1 MAGDF
6 RILGRDATM
15 RLTSNGSL
23 LAETTALK
31 SIKFNPVQTLIS
43 EGFIGEAAKR
53 HREVFDEVDI
63 SWDVEPEG
71 REIFEMQYGIYQR
84 ARAGASSLVINVGF
98 RIAFPSGTIVRITVP
113 DIKFGTNGDLN
124 NPGRESFVT
133 MAFAGK
139 SGKFIPNFG

>member
-1 MAGDF
+1 MPGDS
-6 RILGRDATM
+6 RILGRDSTM
-15 RLTSNGSL
+15 RLTSNGAL
-23 LAETTALK
+23 LAETAALK
-31 SIKFNPVQTLIS
+31 VTKFNPIQTLIS

-53 HREVFDEVDI
+53 HREIFDEVDV

-84 ARAGASSLVINVGF
+84 ARQGASNLVITVGF
-98 RIAFPSGTIVRITVP
+98 RLAFPSGTVVRITVP

-124 NPGRESFVT
+124 NPGRESFLT

-139 SGKFIPNFG
+139 AGKYIPNFG